1 MVDKKGH
8 IQKNANLESVRFW
21 TQPYDFVV
29 VVSSADMVLVIYT
42 GTYWCGCSISQIF
55 TNILFTCMIIKK
67 SHAY

>member
-29 VVSSADMVLVIYT
+29 VVSSADMVRCDLYWHLLV
-42 GTYWCGCSISQIF
+42 WMQHF
-55 TNILFTCMIIKK
+55 TNI
-67 SHAY
+67 Y